1 MKYLSYHGKLD
12 ETHLRRINVTLHSI
26 AQNKWSIVRNYS
38 RQYNVAYNSFRNSDD
53 YFLNNSDDSD
63 FYSKTNEIQDLALTL
78 AQQDVNAADIVTEAM
93 QEAGSERDS
102 IDNEIQNEEQ
112 KSFEEL
118 YQEYMEA
125 TQDEANQKAEAAQA
139 VRDGL
144 AEFQQATQDLREAI
158 ANQDA
163 AVDARDLAEGS
174 TAGTG
179 TYTNPVTG
187 ETQTVTNDGNGTI
200 SISGVTASDGTVG
213 TVTQHPDGTTTF
225 TTEDGQTMPW
235 SGGSPAE
242 IADAA
247 TTATQTVI
255 DEKTKDYN
263 EIATDLKNQAEQA
276 QHIGEENTGKALD
289 AAEAAREEAQKNDP
303 DTSNGNDD
311 WGDWGDFANGGD

>member
-12 ETHLRRINVTLHSI
+12 ETHLKRINVTLHSI

-38 RQYNVAYNSFRNSDD
+38 RQYNLAYNAFRNSDD
-53 YFLNNSDDSD
+53 YFLNNSNDSD
-63 FYSKTNEIQDLALTL
+63 FYSKTNEIQTLALTL
-78 AQQDVNAADIVTEAM
+78 AQQDLDAANVVYEAA
-93 QEAGSERDS
+93 ETAESERANAE
-102 IDNEIQNEEQ
+102 NEIQNEEK
-112 KSFEEL
+112 KSFEDL

-125 TQDEANQKAEAAQA
+125 TADEALEKAEIMNEVLEGVDRAKGIS
-139 VRDGL
+139 D
-144 AEFQQATQDLREAI
+144 DLKDAI
-158 ANQDA
+158 SNQDA
-163 AVDARDLAEGS
+163 AVDARDLAEG
-174 TAGTG
+174 TAAGTS

-235 SGGSPAE
+235 SGGSPSD

-247 TTATQTVI
+247 ATATQAVI
-255 DEKTKDYN
+255 DEKT
-263 EIATDLKNQAEQA
+263 EQFQEAMEDLKTVQEQA
-276 QHIGEENTGKALD
+276 NHVGEENTGKALD

-311 WGDWGDFANGGD
+311 WGDWGDFATGGD